1 MEQNEKEIVTT
12 EEKTEVVAETT
23 VSAAPACDSAVQ
35 NTQAPADQNAQ
46 TPAVPPTEQ
55 IVVEK
60 VQANDSEQ
68 KPTESE
74 KQQSAQEKKETFEE
88 VAAANQEDTETP
100 LDKNVRLMSPG
111 RMVLRRFFRS
121 KLSVIG
127 IVMLA
132 ALFLFCWLGPVVY
145 QRWGEIETDR
155 TGNWDYMSYE
165 VEAEGEYGEFVQ
177 IIVTNNGINALAKP
191 SSDHLLGTDE
201 QGMDIFTRLMYG
213 GRLSLTISFLAVFLT
228 SFLGIVLGGVA
239 GFYGGTVDNIIMRI
253 CDVLMCLP
261 TLPLM
266 LIIGTVLDSN
276 GVPSQY
282 YIYLLMGLLSVFS
295 WPGMARLVRGQILF
309 LREQEYMVAAEAMGY
324 STPRRIF
331 KHLIPNI
338 LPQILVAMTM
348 SLGSMILSESTLS
361 YLNLGVR
368 IPYASWGT
376 MIEVISKRSDILQ
389 NNFNV
394 WGPPGICIIIAV
406 LAFNFIGDG
415 LRDALDPKQR
425 R

>member
-1 MEQNEKEIVTT
+1 MEENKNL
-12 EEKTEVVAETT
+12 
-23 VSAAPACDSAVQ
+23 Q
-35 NTQAPADQNAQ
+35 NTSL
-46 TPAVPPTEQ
+46 E
-55 IVVEK
+55 EG
-60 VQANDSEQ
+60 
-68 KPTESE
+68 
-74 KQQSAQEKKETFEE
+74 E
-88 VAAANQEDTETP
+88 VAALGSEDTETP
-100 LDKNVRLMSPG
+100 LDKNVRLMSPT
-111 RMVLRRFFRS
+111 RMLIRRFFRS
-121 KLSVIG
+121 KLSVTGLI
-127 IVMLA
+127 MLVF
-132 ALFLFCWLGPVVY
+132 LFAFCWLGPVVY
-145 QRWGEIETDR
+145 QRWGETETDR
-155 TGNWDYMSYE
+155 TGNIEYADYTIESDD
-165 VEAEGEYGEFVQ
+165 GDFIQ
-177 IIVTNNGINALAKP
+177 IVITDNGINALAPP
-191 SSDHLLGTDE
+191 SADHLLGTDE

-239 GFYGGTVDNIIMRI
+239 GFYGGVVDNIIMRI
-253 CDVLMCLP
+253 CDVLICLP

-266 LIIGTVLDSN
+266 LIIGTVLDAN

-282 YIYLLMGLLSVFS
+282 YIYLLMGLLSLFS

-338 LPQILVAMTM
+338 LPQILVSMTM
-348 SLGSMILSESTLS
+348 SLGSMILYESTLS

-368 IPYASWGT
+368 IPFASWGT
-376 MIEVISKRSDILQ
+376 MVEVISKRSDILQ

-394 WGPPGICIIIAV
+394 WGPPGVCIILAV
-406 LAFNFIGDG
+406 LGFNFIGDG

>member
-1 MEQNEKEIVTT
+1 MEKNKNLENVSL
-12 EEKTEVVAETT
+12 EEEEVVN
-23 VSAAPACDSAVQ
+23 AAVEDS
-35 NTQAPADQNAQ
+35 
-46 TPAVPPTEQ
+46 
-55 IVVEK
+55 
-60 VQANDSEQ
+60 
-68 KPTESE
+68 
-74 KQQSAQEKKETFEE
+74 
-88 VAAANQEDTETP
+88 ETP
-100 LDKNVRLMSPG
+100 LDKNVRLMSPT
-111 RMVLRRFFRS
+111 RMLLRRFFRS
-121 KLSVIG
+121 KLSVAG
-127 IVMLA
+127 ILMLA
-132 ALFLFCWLGPVVY
+132 ALFIFCWFGPVVY
-145 QRWGEIETDR
+145 QQWGEIETDR
-155 TGNWDYMSYE
+155 TGAIEYTEYE
-165 VEAEGEYGEFVQ
+165 VLDENGEVEFVQ
-177 IIVTNNGINALAKP
+177 LIVINNGVNALAPP
-191 SSDHLLGTDE
+191 SSDHFLGTDE

-213 GRLSLTISFLAVFLT
+213 GRLSLTISFLAVFMT
-228 SFLGIVLGGVA
+228 SFLGIVLGSLA
-239 GFYGGTVDNIIMRI
+239 GYYGGAVDNIIMRI

-282 YIYLLMGLLSVFS
+282 YIYLLMGLLSLFS

-324 STPRRIF
+324 STVRRIF
-331 KHLIPNI
+331 KHLVPNI
-338 LPQILVAMTM
+338 LPQILVSMTM
-348 SLGSMILSESTLS
+348 SLGSMILYESTLS

-394 WGPPGICIIIAV
+394 WGPPGVCIIIAV
-406 LAFNFIGDG
+406 LGFNFIGDG

>member
-1 MEQNEKEIVTT
+1 MEEMKDLEVTT
-12 EEKTEVVAETT
+12 LEEVV
-23 VSAAPACDSAVQ
+23 
-35 NTQAPADQNAQ
+35 
-46 TPAVPPTEQ
+46 
-55 IVVEK
+55 
-60 VQANDSEQ
+60 
-68 KPTESE
+68 
-74 KQQSAQEKKETFEE
+74 EE
-88 VAAANQEDTETP
+88 VAVEETAVETLSVEDTETP
-100 LDKNVRLMSPG
+100 LDKNVRLMSPT
-111 RMVLRRFFRS
+111 RMLLRRFFRS
-121 KLSVIG
+121 KLSVAG
-127 IVMLA
+127 IIMLA
-132 ALFLFCWLGPVVY
+132 SLFLFCWFGPLVY
-145 QRWGEIETDR
+145 HQWGEIETDR
-155 TGNWDYMSYE
+155 TGAIEYTPYE
-165 VEAEGEYGEFVQ
+165 IDSDGDGEVDFIQ
-177 IIVTNNGINALAKP
+177 IIVTDNGVNALAAP

-228 SFLGIVLGGVA
+228 SFLGIVLGGLA
-239 GFYGGTVDNIIMRI
+239 GYYGGVVDNVIMRI

-276 GVPSQY
+276 GVPSAY
-282 YIYLLMGLLSVFS
+282 YIYLLMGLLALFS
-295 WPGMARLVRGQILF
+295 WTGMARLVRGQILF

-324 STPRRIF
+324 STARRIF

-338 LPQILVAMTM
+338 LPQILVSMTM
-348 SLGSMILSESTLS
+348 SLGSMILYESTLS

-394 WGPPGICIIIAV
+394 WGPPGVCIIIAV
-406 LAFNFIGDG
+406 LGFNFIGDG

>member
-1 MEQNEKEIVTT
+1 MEENKNLENLSL
-12 EEKTEVVAETT
+12 EEEEVVET
-23 VSAAPACDSAVQ
+23 V
-35 NTQAPADQNAQ
+35 
-46 TPAVPPTEQ
+46 PAV
-55 IVVEK
+55 
-60 VQANDSEQ
+60 
-68 KPTESE
+68 
-74 KQQSAQEKKETFEE
+74 
-88 VAAANQEDTETP
+88 EDTDTP
-100 LDKNVRLMSPG
+100 LDKNVRLMSPT
-111 RMVLRRFFRS
+111 RMLLRRFFRS
-121 KLSVIG
+121 KLSVAG
-127 IVMLA
+127 ILMLA
-132 ALFLFCWLGPVVY
+132 ALFIFCWFGPVVY
-145 QRWGEIETDR
+145 TQWGEIETDR
-155 TGNWDYMSYE
+155 TGAIEYTEYE
-165 VEAEGEYGEFVQ
+165 LVDENGVEYIQ
-177 IIVTNNGINALAKP
+177 IIVTDNGVNALAPP
-191 SSDHLLGTDE
+191 SSDHILGTDE

-213 GRLSLTISFLAVFLT
+213 GRLSLTISFLAVFMT
-228 SFLGIVLGGVA
+228 SFLGIVLGGLA
-239 GFYGGTVDNIIMRI
+239 GYYGGTVDNIIMRI
-253 CDVLMCLP
+253 CDVLICLP

-276 GVPSQY
+276 GVPSKY
-282 YIYLLMGLLSVFS
+282 YIYLLMGLLSIFS

-338 LPQILVAMTM
+338 LPQILVSMTM
-348 SLGSMILSESTLS
+348 SLGSMILYESTLS

-394 WGPPGICIIIAV
+394 WGPPGVCIIIAV
-406 LAFNFIGDG
+406 LGFNFIGDG